1 MDGLL
6 QLTAS
11 AIQCGAEYDVVN
23 FLAVD
28 SAPIDQRVR
37 SVNPKVVAAAAGAM
51 LDYRHGFV

>member
-1 MDGLL
+1 MVPN
-6 QLTAS
+6 A
-11 AIQCGAEYDVVN
+11 DVVN